1 MLYDIAVLGKDAAL
15 VCVAFEVVDRIEDV
29 VTEIP
34 LMEVEVTLCL
44 GLRSV
49 VASSCKSAS
58 DGRELMVEGR
68 PRASSSPRVH
78 SAHRQSAPVTPTPGR
93 AHSGIAS
100 MAAASSP
107 SSAWRRR

>member
-1 MLYDIAVLGKDAAL
+1 LGKDAAL

-49 VASSCKSAS
+49 VASSCKSAGDVANKTS
-58 DGRELMVEGR
+58 GVVDDGSEAV
-68 PRASSSPRVH
+68 S
-78 SAHRQSAPVTPTPGR
+78 
-93 AHSGIAS
+93 
-100 MAAASSP
+100 
-107 SSAWRRR
+107 